1 MKNRFWRVCLVS
13 IASLSFSTAAFGQVD
28 NIRDLLRGGVED
40 ANLLVN
46 EYLRPVG
53 NGFGADLNNG
63 WYSTTRTHKF
73 LGFDI
78 TVMGTAAIAPTSDET
93 FDLDSLDLK
102 NIRPLN
108 PNDSFTPTAVG
119 TDADGPEVEIFV
131 SNPLLPGGETV
142 LDTLTMPQG
151 VGFRYVPSPMIQA
164 AVGVLPNTEV
174 MVRFFPEVEI
184 DDDFGKVKMFGLGV
198 KHNLGDFLGG
208 LLPVDLAVMAAF
220 TTFQAQTDLDVE
232 PQANL
237 PQTGANYDNQQV
249 EIEATSLTFN
259 VVASKKFGLLT
270 FFGGVGIE
278 SADVKVKLKGTYPVT
293 LIDETPGPT
302 FGDPAIQDFVDPINL
317 EFKNPN
323 NTRANVGVRLHLV
336 FLSIH
341 GSYTFAKYPGINVGV
356 GINIR

>member
-1 MKNRFWRVCLVS
+1 MRNRFWRVCMVS
-13 IASLSFSTAAFGQVD
+13 IASLSFSTATFGQVD
-28 NIRDLLRGGVED
+28 NIEDLLRGGVED

-53 NGFGADLNNG
+53 NGFGVDLNNG
-63 WYSTTRTHKF
+63 WFNTAHTHKF

-78 TVMGTAAIAPTSDET
+78 TVMGSAAIAPTSDET
-93 FDLDSLDLK
+93 FDLNNLNLR
-102 NIRPLN
+102 NMRPLN
-108 PNDSFTPTAVG
+108 PNDSLTPTAVG
-119 TDADGPEVEIFV
+119 SDAGGPEVEIFV
-131 SNPLLPGGETV
+131 SNGETV

-174 MVRFFPEVEI
+174 MVRFFPEVKI
-184 DDDFGKVKMFGLGV
+184 SDDFGKVKMFGLGV
-198 KHNLGDFLGG
+198 KHNLGDFLGA

-220 TTFQAQTDLDVE
+220 TTFQAQTGLDVE

-317 EFKNPN
+317 GFKNPN
-323 NTRANVGVRLHLV
+323 NTRANLGVRLHLV

-341 GSYTFAKYPGINVGV
+341 GSYTFAKYPGVNVGV